1 MNRPTLTVT
10 DNRNGRSLE
19 LPLEGDAVRGADLEQ
34 MKGAPGQSGVV
45 VYDPGLGHTATCRSA
60 ITCVDGD
67 RGVLRYR
74 GYPVTELAE
83 RSTFLETAY
92 LIVKGELPT
101 ESHFEMWQQN
111 IKNHT
116 LTHENIKRFMQGFR
130 YDAHPMGIL
139 VATVGALATFYP
151 DARNITDLESRR
163 VQTRRLIGKMPTIAA
178 FAFRHHRGMPYVY
191 PDNELSYPGNF
202 LSMLFRMTE
211 LKYRPDP
218 VLERALDVL
227 WILHAD
233 DAQSCSTT
241 TLRTVA
247 SALCDPYTAV
257 TAAAAALGGA
267 RHGAANEAVIAML
280 ERIGTVDRVPAFVR
294 EVRAGTRR
302 AHGFGHPTYR
312 HGDPR
317 SDILRDVAARVFDV
331 VGRPPLI
338 DVGLELERIAL
349 EDEAFVAHG
358 LFPNVDFYS
367 GLIYHAMGIPTPM
380 FPLPLTIARTAGW
393 MAHWAEMVLDQE
405 QPMVRP
411 RQLYVGKGERTYVP
425 LGERRDGGAL
435 ETEVRGRL

>member
-1 MNRPTLTVT
+1 MSTPTLAVT
-10 DNRNGRSLE
+10 DNRTGRSFT

-34 MKGAPGQSGVV
+34 LRTGPGRPGLV

-60 ITCVDGD
+60 ITYVEGD

-83 RSTFLETAY
+83 RSSFLETAY

-101 ESHFEMWQQN
+101 KSHFAMWQHN
-111 IKNHT
+111 ITNHT

-139 VATVGALATFYP
+139 VATVAALATFYP
-151 DARNITDLESRR
+151 DACDINDLESRR

-178 FAFRHHRGMPYVY
+178 FAFRHYRGLPYVY

-247 SALCDPYTAV
+247 SALSDPYTAV

-280 ERIGTVDRVPAFVR
+280 EEIGSVDRVPAFVAQ
-294 EVRAGTRR
+294 VRSGARR
-302 AHGFGHPTYR
+302 AHGFGHQTYR

-317 SDILRDVAARVFDV
+317 SGILRKVAEEVFEV
-331 VGRPPLI
+331 TGRTPVI

-349 EDEAFVAHG
+349 GDEAFVAHG

-367 GLIYHAMGIPTPM
+367 GLIYHAMGIPTQM
-380 FPLPLTIARTAGW
+380 FPLPLAIARTAGW

-405 QPMVRP
+405 QVMVRP
-411 RQLYVGKGERTYVP
+411 RQLYAGKGERRYVP
-425 LGERRDGGAL
+425 LDERHDGGAL